1 MDRIDLQVVVGRLKP
16 EEITQQATGEASV
29 YVRDRVQQGRDRAS
43 VRFRGEPVRCNA
55 EMKSTHLRRWCQ
67 LDTSSQAM
75 LEAAIRKMGLSAR
88 ATDRILKVSRT
99 IADLAGSDQIEATHV
114 AEAIQYRTIDR
125 MQ

>member
-1 MDRIDLQVVVGRLKP
+1 
-16 EEITQQATGEASV
+16 
-29 YVRDRVQQGRDRAS
+29 
-43 VRFRGEPVRCNA
+43 
-55 EMKSTHLRRWCQ
+55 
-67 LDTSSQAM
+67 M